1 MKSIDT
7 SCWSTYKITD
17 IFLVKNTNCVLSRD
31 ITPDSGVYPY
41 VTASSVNNG
50 VSTYVNID
58 PLLLNKGNCILIGGK
73 TLAFS
78 YQENDFVSNDSHN
91 LALYLIESKYRKENV
106 YLFLIT
112 VLKAS
117 LSESYKWSDSISFR
131 AIQKDTILLPSCAD
145 GTPDYN
151 FMGKF
156 IDNLTKHVNSD
167 IDTRCNMLA
176 HHQTGTVVSTKS
188 WIDIPISQLFKVVK
202 GTRLTKK
209 DMREGDIPFIGAS
222 AVNNGVTAYIAN
234 DSEIHP
240 ANTITVAYNG
250 SVGESFYQEIPFWAS
265 DDINVLY
272 PKFPLTRNIAMFLI
286 PILKKKGQN
295 YAFID
300 KWNKD
305 AMEKDTIKIP
315 VKPNGI
321 PDFEYMNR
329 FIESLASRTQD
340 HLNKLSSIIDK

>member
-1 MKSIDT
+1 MKRIDT
-7 SCWSTYKITD
+7 SRWNTYKITD
-17 IFLVKNTNCVLSRD
+17 IFLIKNTNWVLSRD

-50 VSTYVNID
+50 ISTYVNVD
-58 PLLLNKGNCILIGGK
+58 PLLLDKGNCILIGGK

-112 VLKAS
+112 ALKAS

-131 AIQKDTILLPSCAD
+131 AIQKNTILLPSCAD
-145 GTPDYN
+145 GAPDYN
-151 FMGKF
+151 FMETF
-156 IDNLTKHVNSD
+156 IDTLIQRINSD

-176 HHQTGTVVSTKS
+176 RHIETVLPTNNWS
-188 WIDIPISQLFKVVK
+188 DIPISQLFKVVK

-234 DSEIHP
+234 DSELHP

-250 SVGESFYQEIPFWAS
+250 SVESRFTKRDPFGHQM
-265 DDINVLY
+265 I
-272 PKFPLTRNIAMFLI
+272 LTCYI
-286 PILKKKGQN
+286 QN
-295 YAFID
+295 F
-300 KWNKD
+300 
-305 AMEKDTIKIP
+305 
-315 VKPNGI
+315 
-321 PDFEYMNR
+321 
-329 FIESLASRTQD
+329 
-340 HLNKLSSIIDK
+340 H

>member
-1 MKSIDT
+1 MKKIDT
-7 SCWSTYKITD
+7 SCWSTYQITD
-17 IFLVKNTNCVLSRD
+17 IFLVKNTNCVLRRD

-41 VTASSVNNG
+41 VTASSANNG
-50 VSTYVNID
+50 VSTYVNVE
-58 PLLLNKGNCILIGGK
+58 PLLLDKGNCILIGGK

-91 LALYLIESKYRKENV
+91 LALYLIESKYRKENI
-106 YLFLIT
+106 YLFLLT
-112 VLKAS
+112 ALKAS
-117 LSESYKWSDSISFR
+117 LSKSYKWTDSISHR
-131 AIQKDTILLPSCAD
+131 AIQKNTILLPSCTD

-156 IDNLTKHVNSD
+156 IDNLAKHVNSD

-176 HHQTGTVVSTKS
+176 NHVGTVLPTNKWSN
-188 WIDIPISQLFKVVK
+188 IPISQLFKVVK

-222 AVNNGVTAYIAN
+222 AINNGGTAYIAN
-234 DSEIHP
+234 DSELHP

-250 SVGESFYQEIPFWAS
+250 SVGESFYQEVPFWAS

-272 PKFPLTRNIAMFLI
+272 PTFPLTRNIAMFLI

-300 KWNKD
+300 KWNKE

-315 VKPNGI
+315 VKPNGT
-321 PDFEYMNR
+321 PDFEYMNSY
-329 FIESLASRTQD
+329 IETLASHTQD
-340 HLNKLSSIIDK
+340 HLSKLSQI

>member
-1 MKSIDT
+1 METFIDT
-7 SCWSTYKITD
+7 
-17 IFLVKNTNCVLSRD
+17 
-31 ITPDSGVYPY
+31 
-41 VTASSVNNG
+41 
-50 VSTYVNID
+50 
-58 PLLLNKGNCILIGGK
+58 LI
-73 TLAFS
+73 
-78 YQENDFVSNDSHN
+78 QR
-91 LALYLIESKYRKENV
+91 I
-106 YLFLIT
+106 
-112 VLKAS
+112 
-117 LSESYKWSDSISFR
+117 
-131 AIQKDTILLPSCAD
+131 
-145 GTPDYN
+145 
-151 FMGKF
+151 
-156 IDNLTKHVNSD
+156 NSD

-176 HHQTGTVVSTKS
+176 RHIETVLPTNNWS
-188 WIDIPISQLFKVVK
+188 DIPISQLFKVVK

-234 DSEIHP
+234 DSELHP

-250 SVGESFYQEIPFWAS
+250 SVGESFYQERPFWAS

-315 VKPNGI
+315 VKSNGT
-321 PDFEYMNR
+321 PDFEYMNS
-329 FIESLASRTQD
+329 FIETLTFRSQD
-340 HLNKLSSIIDK
+340 HLNKLCQI

>member
-1 MKSIDT
+1 MKRIDT

-31 ITPDSGVYPY
+31 VTPDSGVYPY

-50 VSTYVNID
+50 VSTYVNVD
-58 PLLLNKGNCILIGGK
+58 PLLLDKGNCILIGGK

-91 LALYLIESKYRKENV
+91 LALYLIEPKYRKENV
-106 YLFLIT
+106 YLFLIS

-117 LSESYKWSDSISFR
+117 LSQDYKWSDSISFR
-131 AIQKDTILLPSCAD
+131 AIQKNTILLPSCAD
-145 GTPDYN
+145 GAPDYN
-151 FMGKF
+151 YMETF
-156 IDNLTKHVNSD
+156 IDTLAKHINSD
-167 IDTRCNMLA
+167 IDTRCVMLSN
-176 HHQTGTVVSTKS
+176 HVGTILTTNN
-188 WIDIPISQLFKVVK
+188 WNDIPISQLFKVVK

-209 DMREGDIPFIGAS
+209 DMRDGDIPFIGAS

-234 DSEIHP
+234 NSELHP

-272 PKFPLTRNIAMFLI
+272 PKFPLTHNIAMFLI

-305 AMEKDTIKIP
+305 AMEKDSIKIP
-315 VKPNGI
+315 VKPNGT

-329 FIESLASRTQD
+329 FIETLALHTQ
-340 HLNKLSSIIDK
+340 HNLNKLSSIIDK

>member
-1 MKSIDT
+1 MKRIDT
-7 SCWSTYKITD
+7 SCWNTYKITD
-17 IFLVKNTNCVLSRD
+17 IFFVKNTNCVLSRD

-50 VSTYVNID
+50 VSTYVNVN
-58 PLLLNKGNCILIGGK
+58 PLLLDKGNCILIGGK

-91 LALYLIESKYRKENV
+91 LALYLIESKYRKENI

-112 VLKAS
+112 ALKAS

-131 AIQKDTILLPSCAD
+131 AIQKNTILLPSCSD

-151 FMGKF
+151 FMERF
-156 IDNLTKHVNSD
+156 IDTLTQRVNSD
-167 IDTRCNMLA
+167 IDTRCNMLSR
-176 HHQTGTVVSTKS
+176 HIGTVIPTNNWS
-188 WIDIPISQLFKVVK
+188 DIPISQLFKVVK

-209 DMREGDIPFIGAS
+209 NMREGDIPFIGAS

-234 DSEIHP
+234 DSELHP

-315 VKPNGI
+315 VKPNGA
-321 PDFEYMNR
+321 PDFEYMNS
-329 FIESLASRTQD
+329 FIETLTFRSQD
-340 HLNKLSSIIDK
+340 HLNKLSQI

>member
-1 MKSIDT
+1 MKRIDT
-7 SCWSTYKITD
+7 SCWNTYKITD

-41 VTASSVNNG
+41 VTASSINNG
-50 VSTYVNID
+50 VSTYVNVD
-58 PLLLNKGNCILIGGK
+58 PLLLDKGNCILIGGK

-78 YQENDFVSNDSHN
+78 YQEIDFVSNDSHN

-112 VLKAS
+112 ALKAS
-117 LSESYKWSDSISFR
+117 LSKSYKWTDSISYR
-131 AIQKDTILLPSCAD
+131 AIQKNTILLPSCSD
-145 GTPDYN
+145 GAPDYN
-151 FMGKF
+151 FMEKF
-156 IDNLTKHVNSD
+156 IDTLTQRVNSD

-176 HHQTGTVVSTKS
+176 RHIETVLPTNNWS
-188 WIDIPISQLFKVVK
+188 DISISQLFKVVK

-222 AVNNGVTAYIAN
+222 AVNNGITAYIAN
-234 DSEIHP
+234 DSELHP

-272 PKFPLTRNIAMFLI
+272 PKFTLTRNIAMFLI

-300 KWNKD
+300 KWNKE
-305 AMEKDTIKIP
+305 AMENDTIKIP
-315 VKPNGI
+315 VKSNGK
-321 PDFEYMNR
+321 PDFEYMSS
-329 FIESLASRTQD
+329 FIETLASRSQD
-340 HLNKLSSIIDK
+340 HLNKLSQIL

>member
-1 MKSIDT
+1 MKKIDT
-7 SCWSTYKITD
+7 SCWSTYQITD
-17 IFLVKNTNCVLSRD
+17 IFLVKNTNCVLRRD

-41 VTASSVNNG
+41 VTASSANNG
-50 VSTYVNID
+50 VSTYVNVE
-58 PLLLNKGNCILIGGK
+58 PLLLDKGNCILIGGK

-91 LALYLIESKYRKENV
+91 LALYLIESKYRKENI

-112 VLKAS
+112 ALKAS
-117 LSESYKWSDSISFR
+117 LSKSYKCTDSISHR
-131 AIQKDTILLPSCAD
+131 AIQKNTILLPSCTD

-156 IDNLTKHVNSD
+156 IDNLAKHVNSD

-176 HHQTGTVVSTKS
+176 NHVGTVLPTNKWSN
-188 WIDIPISQLFKVVK
+188 IPISQLFKVVK

-222 AVNNGVTAYIAN
+222 AINNGVTAYIAN
-234 DSEIHP
+234 DSELHP

-250 SVGESFYQEIPFWAS
+250 SVGESFYQEVPFWAS

-300 KWNKD
+300 KWNKE

-315 VKPNGI
+315 VKPNGT
-321 PDFEYMNR
+321 PDFEYMNSY
-329 FIESLASRTQD
+329 IETLASHTQD
-340 HLNKLSSIIDK
+340 HLSKLSQI